1 MNVRGPVLLTT
12 IVAGMMAMLTPSSAE
27 ARVFIWSKNGNG
39 TWTDPANWTWS
50 PDGTDPGPGYP
61 DGPGDFAIFSASYTV
76 DIRVFIPNGGNVTV
90 GELVFRR
97 RQSHSGSTV
106 SGTLTFDNNGTA
118 AKFTAFGNLG
128 NVQHSFTALVHLKSD
143 LAMTFTAGT
152 SLRTI
157 EIDEVGGARALT
169 KRGPGTLVRT
179 APGFYTGP
187 TIVEDGWM
195 QLNALNATSQ
205 TLRGNLI
212 VGDGI
217 GALATALVTVSPGG
231 QIVNTADITV
241 LNDGKLELI
250 HHEQVD
256 EVTVI
261 GGQVFSRSAS
271 RFGMKRLTMTGGL
284 LFAVQGGS
292 FTLEGPFTATSSAA
306 GPAVLQ
312 REQLSNT
319 SSFNLAGD
327 VRKFVVNNGPLAVD
341 LQIEIPLSGTGS
353 SGVQKEGVGTMRF
366 SGPVRQYLYGRDD
379 RA

>member
-1 MNVRGPVLLTT
+1 LDQLAVNPRPQ
-12 IVAGMMAMLTPSSAE
+12 
-27 ARVFIWSKNGNG
+27 
-39 TWTDPANWTWS
+39 
-50 PDGTDPGPGYP
+50 
-61 DGPGDFAIFSASYTV
+61 ASHRTKAV

-90 GELVFRR
+90 GELYFVGDKAIRID
-97 RQSHSGSTV
+97 G

-157 EIDEVGGARALT
+157 EIDEVGGARSLT

-179 APGFYTGP
+179 APGFDTGP

-217 GALATALVTVSPGG
+217 GALATALVTVTPGG

-241 LNDGKLELI
+241 LNDGKLELT

-271 RFGMKRLTMTGGL
+271 RF
-284 LFAVQGGS
+284 
-292 FTLEGPFTATSSAA
+292 E
-306 GPAVLQ
+306 
-312 REQLSNT
+312 
-319 SSFNLAGD
+319 
-327 VRKFVVNNGPLAVD
+327 
-341 LQIEIPLSGTGS
+341 
-353 SGVQKEGVGTMRF
+353 
-366 SGPVRQYLYGRDD
+366 
-379 RA
+379 